1 MNATLILKAAVAA
14 TGVAIATAFAGAGLA
29 AADPTAGPTP
39 ETTLTV
45 QDGGSVSTAAVN
57 GASIDGDGTQGKII
71 GPLEI
76 AKPQIKADASTAKD
90 GS

>member
-1 MNATLILKAAVAA
+1 MNATRILKAAVAA
-14 TGVAIATAFAGAGLA
+14 TGLAIAATFAGAGLA
-29 AADPTAGPTP
+29 TADPAP

-45 QDGGSVSTAAVN
+45 QDGGSVSAAAVD
-57 GASIDGDGTQGKII
+57 GASIDGDGTQGKIL